1 MDSQFRFHLD
11 SLVREYVSQGLSR
24 EEAERRARCEFGA
37 LELAKDECRDQR
49 PIQWLDHFG
58 RDVRYACRSLRRSP
72 GFVAAAIV
80 TLALGIG
87 ANAAIFSVVYAVLWK
102 PLPYFQPDR
111 IYRVGVA
118 IPERR
123 DQFASLP
130 ARIQDFLE
138 WRKANTA
145 FSSIADL
152 TPVEWSL
159 TGEGEPERIGGARV
173 SANFFSFL
181 GVPPAYGRGF
191 APEAEEAGKDKVVVI
206 SEALWRRRYGGDP
219 AMIGRRIL
227 LGGESHLVVGI
238 APASLLLPTGAALH
252 PLLRFAPRID
262 IWKPLAPS
270 VG

>member
-1 MDSQFRFHLD
+1 MMWISWFRRRRWENHMDSEFRFHLD

-24 EEAERRARCEFGA
+24 EAAERRARCEFGA

-49 PIQWLDHFG
+49 PAQWLDHFG

-111 IYRVGVA
+111 VYRVGVA

-130 ARIQDFLE
+130 ARMQDFLE

-152 TPVEWSL
+152 TPVEWS
-159 TGEGEPERIGGARV
+159 RC
-173 SANFFSFL
+173 
-181 GVPPAYGRGF
+181 
-191 APEAEEAGKDKVVVI
+191 
-206 SEALWRRRYGGDP
+206 LWRDQPFGGLP
-219 AMIGRRIL
+219 NAEIGLRVALGATSGHVLRGL
-227 LGGESHLVVGI
+227 LFGI
-238 APASLLLPTGAALH
+238 APADPISLGGVGAILLLTSSLACYLPARRAAHLDPMAAL
-252 PLLRFAPRID
+252 RY
-262 IWKPLAPS
+262 
-270 VG
+270 G